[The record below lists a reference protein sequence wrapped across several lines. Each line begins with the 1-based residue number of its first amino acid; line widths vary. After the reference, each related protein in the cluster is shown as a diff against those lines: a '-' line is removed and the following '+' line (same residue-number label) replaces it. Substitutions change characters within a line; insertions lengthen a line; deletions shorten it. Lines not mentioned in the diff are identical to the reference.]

1 MKHFCGGQVIYN
13 RDEYFFY
20 CQRCP
25 ARFSSIEEV
34 LEDNRIAEQS
44 DEQYEY
50 EEEGMEVKKQ

>member
-1 MKHFCGGQVIYN
+1 MKHFCGGSVAW
-13 RDEYFFY
+13 RREESFFY

-50 EEEGMEVKKQ
+50 KEEEMEVKK